1 MQNIRLSTFP
11 CSIRSYIIKPGI
23 NEEKCWFRDT
33 VAQIPYY
40 YVFVILLHILNA
52 FFMGYISYLVYQE
65 KLTATFCK
73 RRASNVELRTNSQ
86 TNHLDT

>member
-1 MQNIRLSTFP
+1 MQNIRLSIFP
-11 CSIRSYIIKPGI
+11 CSIRSYIIKPRI
-23 NEEKCWFRDT
+23 NEGKCWFRDI

-52 FFMGYISYLVYQE
+52 FFLGYTSYLVYHD
-65 KLTATFCK
+65 KLEATFCK
-73 RRASNVELRTNSQ
+73 RRTSNVELRTNSV